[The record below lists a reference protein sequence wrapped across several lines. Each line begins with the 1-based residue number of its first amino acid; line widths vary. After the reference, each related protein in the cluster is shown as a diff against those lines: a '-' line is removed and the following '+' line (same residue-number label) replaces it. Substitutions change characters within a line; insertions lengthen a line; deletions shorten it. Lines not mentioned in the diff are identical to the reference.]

1 MNQLPHLSILHQLYL
16 TEEQPFRKVHR
27 MIDLFESIIK
37 THTVVILA
45 GYVKHNKLS
54 DKAKGLLSQGLRT
67 PSLGTWQL
75 FSRVLFEEL
84 SNDNNRWISNSFAK
98 EFNTLEKALQS
109 EKTNVIAF
117 RNGYAHGA
125 TPTDVQCVT
134 DIQKFD
140 PFLKQLMQFE
150 WLMESSL
157 VVQEGKVW
165 ISTNQE
171 SLCLHPIL
179 LYRKEDSDASYA
191 FFNDLKNDKIGLLNY
206 TLSKHYKEKE
216 LFAEFHEHLPLHEW
230 KKSGNNEFYQRIEE
244 LTETFKGR
252 TLERDKIL
260 QFILQKSKGY
270 FSIQGNPGIGKSAL
284 IAQILKDL
292 RAHSELKNIKVIEY
306 FIRRGTQQ
314 AQVEYLL
321 NYLIRRTDEVFE
333 DGRDIRAEGKMV
345 FDLQNQLFLK
355 WRLWGERNNGQQLLF
370 LIDGLDE
377 GVENNLVTYL
387 PRENFENILFI
398 YGSRPGGHKSI
409 DDLWGQLPVLNH
421 TKLELSGLGLEDIRA
436 LIYEVANKYELDRE
450 SPWIDAVQIR
460 SQGNPLYLKLLCDA
474 IENGSISL
482 NDIKALPKKIDEY
495 YKAILLRYA
504 QDTIYGD
511 ALLTGL
517 FTFAAAKDYL
527 TFAHLGLI
535 NQLGQA
541 SIQRIGSTLK
551 EVLIENPLTEDVL
564 DFQLFHE
571 SFREY
576 LVRENQKQISDATDR
591 IINFCINWKEL
602 SGTWEQCY
610 ALEHLAVHLSESK
623 KADHHE
629 LLLELIYDQNYVTQQ
644 KKILKKFDSS
654 AQLFQLG
661 LLKASELDKFDFTLE
676 SALCL
681 VDLHYEE
688 ANDAPQI
695 VEMVA
700 NGDIDLALKRIERFG
715 GNDQEGMKR
724 KFILY
729 MLCLMELTLL
739 GSKDKPFKKSG
750 IQKLLNHLD
759 EQVPRGTSLLN
770 WGTFFPSYLIF
781 IMSCEWE
788 KHGLGHQLVYDRT
801 YCLDSEKWI
810 SENGPYTNIQF
821 GQLLN
826 RAIDKV
832 DENINLK
839 VLSIALSKQDKF
851 DEALECT
858 DLITEEFY
866 RVEALSNISKIFFLK
881 GNQERSTTLMM
892 EALESL
898 KIVSDEDEKYSA
910 LYEITSSLAEQDKIN
925 EALDIVNGID
935 NQGKK
940 SIALSN
946 ISTILFLQEKFNE
959 SELMMKKAI
968 ECAQSTSD
976 EFEKNVRQISCNL
989 AKQGKIE
996 EAIKFAQS
1004 IKSIWEKNIAIE
1016 EISSILAKQGK
1027 IDEALELYERINN
1040 IAGNKSLALISIS
1053 NELFILK
1060 EHEKASYLMNEALF
1074 CTLGFELWH
1083 QDDIV
1088 KNICNVLIKN
1098 GKFEEL
1104 ASVLKEVLKCQTKNK
1119 FGIKEILE
1127 ISFQLS
1133 KQGKPK
1139 EANLVILEALEL
1151 ANGDS
1156 YALSF
1161 VSNLLFLEGNR
1172 EEAALVLNKALNI
1185 VKSDPPCEELLKSII
1200 LNEIYFSRNK
1210 PGDIKKVLESFM
1222 SNFSIKQKAEAF
1234 MVGST
1239 LLAQKGYPLESSLF
1253 MQYAIKCAPIDG
1265 KSTILILA
1273 KQGKFNEAVDCVAG
1287 IVNERIKGEGLVDIS
1302 TEYRL
1307 KGENEKAGSTIN
1319 EAIKCAYRVKSFAT
1333 KDYLLK
1339 KIAIE
1344 LTKQNKWGFA
1354 EQICLEIQKIS
1365 IRQDCWKAIS
1375 ESDWKF
1381 AMDNVQELKNE
1392 EAKLFYLKGLSS
1404 RLSPNETDIVCFKR
1418 IIPFLA
1424 KDSQSVENLLQA
1436 YALNQLML
1444 GRPTKEQ
1451 VKRFNKTLNLQWA
1464 IDIVEKFPKEVED
1477 GRFSHNLEN
1486 WIHEI
1491 VDEDERDQIEL
1502 WARQV
1507 LKGKISEEDFKNNL
1521 ENI

>member
-1 MNQLPHLSILHQLYL
+1 M
-16 TEEQPFRKVHR
+16 
-27 MIDLFESIIK
+27 
-37 THTVVILA
+37 
-45 GYVKHNKLS
+45 
-54 DKAKGLLSQGLRT
+54 
-67 PSLGTWQL
+67 
-75 FSRVLFEEL
+75 
-84 SNDNNRWISNSFAK
+84 
-98 EFNTLEKALQS
+98 
-109 EKTNVIAF
+109 
-117 RNGYAHGA
+117 
-125 TPTDVQCVT
+125 
-134 DIQKFD
+134 
-140 PFLKQLMQFE
+140 
-150 WLMESSL
+150 
-157 VVQEGKVW
+157 
-165 ISTNQE
+165 
-171 SLCLHPIL
+171 
-179 LYRKEDSDASYA
+179 
-191 FFNDLKNDKIGLLNY
+191 
-206 TLSKHYKEKE
+206 
-216 LFAEFHEHLPLHEW
+216 
-230 KKSGNNEFYQRIEE
+230 
-244 LTETFKGR
+244 
-252 TLERDKIL
+252 
-260 QFILQKSKGY
+260 
-270 FSIQGNPGIGKSAL
+270 
-284 IAQILKDL
+284 
-292 RAHSELKNIKVIEY
+292 
-306 FIRRGTQQ
+306 
-314 AQVEYLL
+314 
-321 NYLIRRTDEVFE
+321 
-333 DGRDIRAEGKMV
+333 
-345 FDLQNQLFLK
+345 
-355 WRLWGERNNGQQLLF
+355 
-370 LIDGLDE
+370 
-377 GVENNLVTYL
+377 
-387 PRENFENILFI
+387 
-398 YGSRPGGHKSI
+398 
-409 DDLWGQLPVLNH
+409 
-421 TKLELSGLGLEDIRA
+421 
-436 LIYEVANKYELDRE
+436 
-450 SPWIDAVQIR
+450 
-460 SQGNPLYLKLLCDA
+460 
-474 IENGSISL
+474 
-482 NDIKALPKKIDEY
+482 
-495 YKAILLRYA
+495 
-504 QDTIYGD
+504 
-511 ALLTGL
+511 
-517 FTFAAAKDYL
+517 
-527 TFAHLGLI
+527 
-535 NQLGQA
+535 
-541 SIQRIGSTLK
+541 
-551 EVLIENPLTEDVL
+551 

-910 LYEITSSLAEQDKIN
+910 LYEITSSIAEQDKIN

-1319 EAIKCAYRVKSFAT
+1319 EAIKCAYRVKSLAG
-1333 KDYLLK
+1333 KDRLLK

-1344 LTKQNKWGFA
+1344 LTNQNKWGFA

-1381 AMDNVQELKNE
+1381 ALENVQELKNE

-1404 RLSPNETDIVCFKR
+1404 RLSPNETDITCFKQV
-1418 IIPFLA
+1418 IPLIV

-1436 YALNQLML
+1436 YALNQLMF

-1451 VKRFNKTLNLQWA
+1451 VKRLNKTLNLQWA

-1486 WIHEI
+1486 WINEI

-1507 LKGKISEEDFKNNL
+1507 LKGKISEEDFKNNV